1 MMLRLRLRQWLLQYR
16 YRQEAMTGHGQAPAR
31 QFFSVMTQ
39 LAAFLTTLS
48 SFLFLLK
55 QFGGKRDIG
64 L

>member
-1 MMLRLRLRQWLLQYR
+1 
-16 YRQEAMTGHGQAPAR
+16 MTSHGQALAR
-31 QFFSVMTQ
+31 QFFSVMTQMTQ